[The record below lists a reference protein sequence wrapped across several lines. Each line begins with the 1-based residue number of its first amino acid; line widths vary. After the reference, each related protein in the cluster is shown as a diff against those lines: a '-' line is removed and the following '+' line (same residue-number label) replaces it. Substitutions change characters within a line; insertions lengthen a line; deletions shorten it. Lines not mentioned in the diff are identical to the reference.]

1 MSTNP
6 ITLSRLQQEV
16 KAILT
21 DHFYHPV
28 QVVAEVAAAKVNQ
41 TGHCYLEL
49 VEKGEKDGIPKA
61 QARAVIWRSH
71 YATIASAFE
80 AQTGRHIEAGI
91 KILASVVV
99 TYHELYGFSLQ
110 IVAIDPSYTLGD
122 MEQQRRATIERL
134 EAEGVIELN
143 HTLQMPLLVQR
154 IALLSSSQAAGYQD
168 FTKELARHP
177 YAFHIT
183 LFEATMQGPTAEDSL
198 IAALEAVAER
208 EEEFDAVVIVRGG
221 GATSDL
227 TCFNSYRLSAHIA
240 QFPLPV
246 ITGIG
251 HDKDQSVA
259 DLVAHTTLKTPT
271 AAAGWLIERMQ
282 QIDSWLEGAALK
294 LRDVAH
300 QLLRS
305 ELLRLQRHEAQLRTA
320 CREGLLQHRLR
331 LEQAAKL
338 LPERIRYSI
347 ERARQRLDRA
357 AEGVESRSPQRIL
370 QLGFAIVRSEG
381 KAVKKCEELRSLDH
395 ISIELSDGS
404 VELKNASFDTPESE
418 EKQNR

>member
-1 MSTNP
+1 
-6 ITLSRLQQEV
+6 
-16 KAILT
+16 
-21 DHFYHPV
+21 
-28 QVVAEVAAAKVNQ
+28 
-41 TGHCYLEL
+41 
-49 VEKGEKDGIPKA
+49 
-61 QARAVIWRSH
+61 
-71 YATIASAFE
+71 
-80 AQTGRHIEAGI
+80 
-91 KILASVVV
+91 
-99 TYHELYGFSLQ
+99 
-110 IVAIDPSYTLGD
+110 
-122 MEQQRRATIERL
+122 
-134 EAEGVIELN
+134 
-143 HTLQMPLLVQR
+143 
-154 IALLSSSQAAGYQD
+154 
-168 FTKELARHP
+168 
-177 YAFHIT
+177 
-183 LFEATMQGPTAEDSL
+183 MQGPTAEDSL

-259 DLVAHTTLKTPT
+259 DLVAHTSLKTPT

-300 QLLRS
+300 QLLRN
-305 ELLRLQRHEAQLRTA
+305 ELLRLQRHESALRTKS
-320 CREGLLQHRLR
+320 RESLLQNRLR

-338 LPERIRYSI
+338 LPERIRYGI

-381 KAVKKCEELRSLDH
+381 KAVKKCEELRGLNR
-395 ISIELSDGS
+395 ISIELSDGRI
-404 VELKNASFDTPESE
+404 ELKNPTYTTPENE
-418 EKQNR
+418 EIQNR